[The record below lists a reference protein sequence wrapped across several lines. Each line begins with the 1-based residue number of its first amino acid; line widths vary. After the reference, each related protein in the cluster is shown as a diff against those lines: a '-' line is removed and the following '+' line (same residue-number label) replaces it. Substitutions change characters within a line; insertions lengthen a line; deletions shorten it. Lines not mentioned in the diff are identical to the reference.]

1 MATLPDVKIPT
12 PAEVAEL
19 PLAIADKRHPRLEE
33 ILGRKLTFTELS
45 AAESMESEHASYAS
59 SGWYLKTIL
68 PTRGANHLASIGD
81 EAAAVAMFVTGEEHD
96 TPRRTHA
103 LIYSSESHN
112 GPSYVCPDPGA
123 ATGVGGIIR
132 DQAAESLNLPMTVSE
147 ARRQAHP
154 LENPHEDPVLQ
165 HVEETTQGIQNYGNP
180 MGIPH
185 AEGSIK
191 FDPRYAGNNLVNV
204 MSTSVAPKD
213 RLWSNQVPTTDDP
226 DKFVAIYVSKA
237 SDKTGVGGT
246 KFASYAIDMT
256 NQNLNEKAVQ
266 DPDAHLEEVLFRGL
280 QILGDKALSE
290 GWKDKVSVK
299 DMGAA
304 GLLCSSLE
312 QLHSYEVDRVVRE
325 YVDSEGTIYRVAP
338 HDRETSLELAALHR
352 PLVDTDNV
360 KYVSPED
367 FMYKKRMEEIEEKEF
382 TVKVRKNIGV
392 IIDGN
397 LVPQNEPRS
406 AMELLEAE
414 TQERMFIYVHED
426 YAQDVLDIFNDDIGL
441 PYVNEGA
448 RAAIVGR
455 CNDTGRYTF
464 VLDGKVEVDVPFK
477 ELTDVPRIPKPIREK
492 QRVKT
497 DLPMSDMSLE
507 EEINAVLSSINFKN
521 DESVSGH
528 YDKHV
533 GGTNILTRGEAAAT
547 LQTHP
552 SFEGKVGTSVAFD
565 SNTVYGMLDPA
576 FQAEDSFMRG
586 AWQMA
591 TVGCSVVGVTNNAN
605 YGRTN
610 VPEEMWEFV
619 QGQVGVARACR
630 NWELEDAYVEMIMQD
645 PDIAAQ
651 FEKDERRHLTVNSG
665 NVSLNKANANTGTAI
680 PPTAIL
686 GLVGWTDAPTKYTT
700 WKLQG
705 SGTLYLVGGRQ
716 AKLGGTDYAQ
726 NVHGFDELGGELF
739 DIDAATSQREVNAVI
754 KAIRSGYV
762 TAANNIEEGGLCNAV
777 AEMVANT
784 VDDDYNAIPMTT
796 RINLDAHMSAGGNL
810 DDRQKLFSESYGM
823 IVQVSD
829 DNEGDFLSTMRG
841 NGVTVYQVGSVTEGG
856 GVLEFFGSGHSIA
869 YNQDDIKHVY
879 DTKLVENTQGNP
891 VELRRAA

>member
-19 PLAIADKRHPRLEE
+19 PLAIADKRHSRLEN
-33 ILGRKLTFTELS
+33 ILGRKVTSTEQS

-59 SGWYLKTIL
+59 SGWYLQTIL
-68 PTRGANHLASIGD
+68 PTNGANHLASIGH
-81 EAAAVAMFVTGEEHD
+81 EAAAVAMFVSGEEHD
-96 TPRRTHA
+96 SPRRTHT

-112 GPSYVCPDPGA
+112 GPSYVCPPPGA
-123 ATGVGGIIR
+123 GTGVGGIIR
-132 DQAAESLNLPMTVSE
+132 DEAAESLNLPMTVSE

-165 HVEETTQGIQNYGNP
+165 HVEETTLGIQDYGNP

-185 AEGSIK
+185 AEGSVK

-204 MSTSVAPKD
+204 MSTSVAPKE
-213 RLWSNQVPTTDDP
+213 RLWSNHVPTSDHP
-226 DKFVAIYVSKA
+226 SKFVAIYVGKA

-266 DPDAHLEEVLFRGL
+266 DPDAHLEEVVFRGL
-280 QILGDKALSE
+280 QILGDRALAE

-312 QLHSYEVDRVVRE
+312 QLHEYQTEFRREE
-325 YVDSEGTIYRVAP
+325 YVDSEGIIYRIAP
-338 HDRETSLELAALHR
+338 KTHGQSIKMANLPIPEDGKI
-352 PLVDTDNV
+352 
-360 KYVSPED
+360 KYVTADEL
-367 FMYKKRMEEIEEKEF
+367 I
-382 TVKVRKNIGV
+382 RKDRTGETQRKDVIFKGNVNIGV

-414 TQERMFIYVHED
+414 TQERMFIYVHEE
-426 YAQDVLDIFNDDIGL
+426 YAQDVLDIFNKEIGL
-441 PYVNEGA
+441 PYVNKGA
-448 RAAIVGR
+448 CAKIVGR
-455 CNDTGRYTF
+455 CNDSGRYTF
-464 VLDGKVEVDVPFK
+464 LLDGKIEVDIPYK
-477 ELTDVPRIPKPIREK
+477 DLTDVPRIAKPITEK
-492 QRVKT
+492 QRIQT
-497 DLPMSDMSLE
+497 DLPMSEMSLE
-507 EEINAVLSSINFKN
+507 QEINAVLSSINFKS
-521 DESVSGH
+521 DESVGGH

-533 GGTNILTRGEAAAT
+533 GGTNILVRGEAAAT
-547 LQTHP
+547 LQTHGD
-552 SFEGKVGTSVAFD
+552 FEGKVGTSVAFD

-605 YGRTN
+605 YGRTD

-630 NWELEDAYVEMIMQD
+630 GWNLEDAYVDMISQD
-645 PDIAAQ
+645 PEIAAQ

-686 GLVGWTDAPTKYTT
+686 GLVGWTDAPTKYAT

-705 SGTLYLVGGRQ
+705 SGRLYLVGARQ
-716 AKLGGTDYAQ
+716 TKLGGTDYAQ

-739 DIDAATSQREVNAVI
+739 DIDAAASQREVNALI
-754 KAIRSGYV
+754 GAIRSGYV
-762 TAANNIEEGGLCNAV
+762 TAANDIEEGGLCNAI

-784 VDDDYNAIPMTT
+784 VDDDYNAVPMRT
-796 RINLDAHMSAGGNL
+796 RVILDAPMSSGLNLDH
-810 DDRQKLFSESYGM
+810 RQKLFSESYGM
-823 IVQVSD
+823 VVQVND
-829 DNEGDFLSTMRG
+829 ENTNDFVNMMRG
-841 NGVTVYQVGSVTEGG
+841 EGVAAYEIGSVTEGDG
-856 GVLEFFGSGHSIA
+856 ILEFVGNGHVIT
-869 YNQDDIKHVY
+869 YNQDDIKQVY
-879 DTKLVENTQGNP
+879 GTKLTENTQGNP